1 MVSWQGDSA
10 AVERF
15 DQTYPI
21 KLYTRQRA
29 AGRSQDAKQ
38 RTADRT
44 QDIKQRT
51 ANRTQD
57 TKQRTADRTRDTKQ
71 KTANRSQD
79 IKQRTDDRTQNTKQ
93 RIADRTQDT
102 KQRIANRTHGNS
114 SCYKLNH
121 TLCWCQGKTADCS
134 GNYGQ
139 LTFVPKLPDGIQ
151 FLNFSYNN
159 LTSISSDD
167 FFHNV
172 TQITGLDLG
181 NNGLRNISLGAFIPL
196 SRLVTL
202 LLSKNYNLT
211 YDSLRPVFE
220 VSRLEYLDLRHN
232 KLPPP
237 PADLFLRYQLPRLRI
252 LYLHE
257 NFFHNINMSVF
268 TPLPSLS
275 YLGLANNGIS
285 FLSTDY
291 FPHLSILHLGQNN
304 LQSFPRTCM
313 ETGGP
318 SLFPKL
324 KKILLVSNGLS
335 TINGDVCLPKLEYL
349 DLERNHFP
357 TYHTDHFNDAR
368 FPSLQSLNL
377 ASMRTKSYGIEKYA
391 FRSKSMQVIT
401 LMFNN
406 INVSNIDNE
415 SFAGLPNIRT
425 LQLSHNY
432 FETVSVDKFAK
443 LFGNLTTLVK
453 LYMCAGR
460 LKVISAEMLSRFK
473 SLNKLVL
480 CQNRL
485 TSLPDGVLDGLVN
498 LQVLDMG
505 ANQISVVKETTFSQ
519 NTRDRLQS
527 VDLSGNPFDCSCDLR
542 WFQSWLASGPKAL
555 THSRFKYTCSNLP
568 NTNVTSFYLSDQAC
582 LLSRD
587 TNVLMVSCLSLLLVV
602 MTTVFPLY
610 RYRWHLRLMLYEAVR
625 GGGDVRQRRLQR
637 GQFEYDVYV
646 SYASDDL
653 GWVRQHLLVELENW
667 GLRLCLHDRD
677 FLIGNNIADDISH
690 SVESSKKVVV
700 VFSKHYSRNQW
711 CQFELNFCLR
721 HVMDFGDNLVVTCVN
736 DVESRDLTTAMMAVL
751 TMMSYIRWDDDPDAM
766 AAFWGPLRQALQE
779 ILPADVQQ

>member
-1 MVSWQGDSA
+1 MDTCAMYLCCAFLSVSFLL
-10 AVERF
+10 V
-15 DQTYPI
+15 
-21 KLYTRQRA
+21 
-29 AGRSQDAKQ
+29 
-38 RTADRT
+38 ADTVSLRDVSNDKNE
-44 QDIKQRT
+44 QL
-51 ANRTQD
+51 AQD
-57 TKQRTADRTRDTKQ
+57 TEQWTVDGT
-71 KTANRSQD
+71 NRS
-79 IKQRTDDRTQNTKQ
+79 TDQACYPLCRC
-93 RIADRTQDT
+93 
-102 KQRIANRTHGNS
+102 HGNEE
-114 SCYKLNH
+114 
-121 TLCWCQGKTADCS
+121 DCS
-134 GNYGQ
+134 RNFGR
-139 LTFVPKLPDGIQ
+139 LTFVPQTPDGLT
-151 FLNFSYNN
+151 FLNFSYNK
-159 LTSISSDD
+159 LTSVPSDD
-167 FFHNV
+167 FFLNV
-172 TQITGLDLG
+172 TNITVLDLG
-181 NNGLRNISLGAFIPL
+181 NNGLKTISLGAFRPL

-202 LLSKNYNLT
+202 LLSHNYKLT

-220 VSRLEYLDLRHN
+220 VSRLKYLDLRHN

-237 PADLFLRYQLPRLRI
+237 PADLFVRYQLPRLRI

-291 FPHLSILHLGQNN
+291 FPHLSTLHVGQNN
-304 LQSFPRTCM
+304 LESFPRTCM
-313 ETGGP
+313 DNGGP
-318 SLFPKL
+318 SLFPNL
-324 KKILLVSNGLS
+324 KQILLVSNRLS
-335 TINGDVCLPKLEYL
+335 RIDGEVCLPKLEYL
-349 DLERNHFP
+349 NLQRNHFH
-357 TYHTDHFNDAR
+357 TYYTDDFNEAR

-377 ASMRTKSYGIEKYA
+377 ASMRTKNSGIQRYA
-391 FRSKSMQVIT
+391 FRSTSMQVIT
-401 LMFNN
+401 LLFNN

-432 FETVSVDKFAK
+432 FETVSVDKFAE

-460 LKVISAEMLSRFK
+460 LKVISAKMLSRFK

-519 NTRDRLQS
+519 NTRDRLQR

-568 NTNVTSFYLSDQAC
+568 DTNVTSFYLSEQAC
-582 LLSRD
+582 LFSRD
-587 TNVLMVSCLSLLLVV
+587 INVLMVSCLSLLLVV

-625 GGGDVRQRRLQR
+625 GGGDARRRRLQR
-637 GQFEYDVYV
+637 GQFQYDVYV

-677 FLIGNNIADDISH
+677 FLIGNNIVDDISH
-690 SVESSKKVVV
+690 SVESSKKVLV
-700 VFSKHYSRNQW
+700 VFSEHYSRNQW

-721 HVMDFGDNLVVTCVN
+721 HVMDFGDNLVVTCLN
-736 DVESRDLTTAMMAVL
+736 DAESRDLTTAMMAVL
-751 TMMSYIRWDDDPDAM
+751 KMMSYIRWDDDPDAM
-766 AAFWGPLRQALQE
+766 AAFWGRLRQALQD
-779 ILPADVQQ
+779 ILPAEVQQ

>member
-15 DQTYPI
+15 DQTYP
-21 KLYTRQRA
+21 YTRQRA
-29 AGRSQDAKQ
+29 ASRSQDAKQ

-51 ANRTQD
+51 SNRTQD

-102 KQRIANRTHGNS
+102 KQRIADRTHGNS
-114 SCYKLNH
+114 SCYKLKH

-181 NNGLRNISLGAFIPL
+181 NNGLKTISLGAFRPL

-220 VSRLEYLDLRHN
+220 VSRLDYLDLRHN

-237 PADLFLRYQLPRLRI
+237 PADLFLRYRLPRLRI

-291 FPHLSILHLGQNN
+291 FPRLSTLHLGQNN

-313 ETGGP
+313 ENGGP
-318 SLFPKL
+318 SLFPNL
-324 KKILLVSNGLS
+324 TRMLLLSNRLS
-335 TINGDVCLPKLEYL
+335 RIDGDVCLPNLTAL
-349 DLERNHFP
+349 DLQRNHFH
-357 TYHTDHFNDAR
+357 TYYTDHFIDTR
-368 FPSLQSLNL
+368 FPSLEQLDL
-377 ASMRTKSYGIEKYA
+377 ASMRTKNSGIQRYA
-391 FRSKSMQVIT
+391 FRSKSIQVIT

-406 INVSNIDNE
+406 INFSNVDND
-415 SFAGLPNIRT
+415 SFAGLPSIRT

-432 FETVSVDKFAK
+432 FETVSADKFAK
-443 LFGNLTTLVK
+443 MFGNLSTLERM
-453 LYMCAGR
+453 YIGAGR
-460 LKVISAEMLSRFK
+460 MKQLSVEMLLGLK
-473 SLNKLVL
+473 SLNELQL
-480 CQNRL
+480 YQNHL
-485 TSLPDGVLDGLVN
+485 TSLPEGVVDKLVN
-498 LQVLDMG
+498 LQKLNMG
-505 ANQISVVKETTFSQ
+505 SNQISVIKETTFSRA
-519 NTRDRLQS
+519 TRDRLDRL
-527 VDLSGNPFDCSCDLR
+527 DLSGNPFVCSCNLR
-542 WFQSWLASGPKAL
+542 WFQSWLASGPKVL
-555 THSRFKYTCSNLP
+555 KHPRYKYTCSNLP
-568 NTNVTSFYLSDQAC
+568 DTNVTSFYLSEQAC

-625 GGGDVRQRRLQR
+625 GGGDARRRRLQR
-637 GQFEYDVYV
+637 GQFQYDVYV

-653 GWVRQHLLVELENW
+653 GWVRQHLLAELENW

-677 FLIGNNIADDISH
+677 FLIGNNIVDDISQ
-690 SVESSKKVVV
+690 SVESSKKVLV
-700 VFSKHYSRNQW
+700 VFSRHYSRNQW

-721 HVMDFGDNLVVTCVN
+721 HVMDFGDNLVVACVN
-736 DVESRDLTTAMMAVL
+736 DVESRDLTTAMMAVMK
-751 TMMSYIRWDDDPDAM
+751 MMSYIRWDDDPDAM
-766 AAFWGPLRQALQE
+766 AAFWGRLRQALQE